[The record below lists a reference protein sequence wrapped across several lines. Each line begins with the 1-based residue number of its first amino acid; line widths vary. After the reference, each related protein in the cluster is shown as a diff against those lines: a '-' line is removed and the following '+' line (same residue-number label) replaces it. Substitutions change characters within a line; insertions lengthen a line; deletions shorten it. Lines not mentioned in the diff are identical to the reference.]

1 MEVAAY
7 ALADSQIS
15 SGWHIRE
22 SHRTGTSTKRPKP
35 VDYGIDSDFTDFGF
49 VLDPDIP
56 GHAGPKAG
64 LIRQKLEA
72 NNKTAEEAVALFI
85 GALHNYI
92 LEKFTSENPEHSV
105 DNLQSEV
112 IVTTPPNWSKK
123 SRIAIMQVSLP
134 WLTKRRHHNL
144 DIN

>member
-1 MEVAAY
+1 MAAY

-15 SGWHIRE
+15 SGWNIRE
-22 SHRTGTSTKRPKP
+22 SHRTGTSTKPPKP

-56 GHAGPKAG
+56 GRAGPKAG